1 MHFGF
6 NNQFI
11 KVKRTLTNI
20 SKNIKKYFCLVLIPG
35 ITNLYVKRIPSIK
48 KLFFNNLLRFFIRP

>member
-11 KVKRTLTNI
+11 KVKRTLANI

-35 ITNLYVKRIPSIK
+35 IMNLYIKRIPSIK
-48 KLFFNNLLRFFIRP
+48 KFLLLLLI

>member
-11 KVKRTLTNI
+11 KVINLTNI
-20 SKNIKKYFCLVLIPG
+20 SKNQKFKNILFFLMSG
-35 ITNLYVKRIPSIK
+35 ITNLYVKRIPDIK
-48 KLFFNNLLRFFIRP
+48 KVVLL